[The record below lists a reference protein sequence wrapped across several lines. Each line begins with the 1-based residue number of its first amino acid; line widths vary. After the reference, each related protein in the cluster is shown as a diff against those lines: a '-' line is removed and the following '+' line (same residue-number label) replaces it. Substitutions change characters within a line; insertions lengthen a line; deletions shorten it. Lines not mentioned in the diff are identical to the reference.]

1 MWRNRNRVIALSFTV
16 GFLVL
21 VSSTCAPAPEV
32 KKESVPEVEP
42 SIPIKPGFMMKP
54 YHHSMLE
61 EMQKSYQR
69 ADEIIIGV
77 YTGSYMDEQRVRK
90 FYFENF
96 RRFDRD
102 SLTWSPVENILLP
115 ISFQGIKPE
124 LISQQEYK
132 NLSELDRTGICWD
145 YYDQTRYL
153 YLVEGVETLV
163 FLERTVDDIQNTSY
177 RILID
182 TYPSTKNCNAKA
194 VFDLMVKNMVKMDPY
209 FKGGLLSWD

>member
-1 MWRNRNRVIALSFTV
+1 MWKNRNRLIALSCV
-16 GFLVL
+16 VCLAVL
-21 VSSTCAPAPEV
+21 ISIACAPAPEV
-32 KKESVPEVEP
+32 KKEPVPDVEP
-42 SIPIKPGFMMKP
+42 GIPAEPGFMMKS

-77 YTGSYMDEQRVRK
+77 YTGSYVDEQQVRK

-102 SLTWSPVENILLP
+102 SLAWSPVENILLP

-132 NLSELDRTGICWD
+132 NLSKLDKAGICWD

-163 FLERTVDDIQNTSY
+163 FLERTVDDIHYTSY

-182 TYPSTKNCNAKA
+182 TYPSTENCNAKA
-194 VFDLMVKNMVKMDPY
+194 VFDLMVKKMVKKDPN
-209 FKGGLLSWD
+209 F